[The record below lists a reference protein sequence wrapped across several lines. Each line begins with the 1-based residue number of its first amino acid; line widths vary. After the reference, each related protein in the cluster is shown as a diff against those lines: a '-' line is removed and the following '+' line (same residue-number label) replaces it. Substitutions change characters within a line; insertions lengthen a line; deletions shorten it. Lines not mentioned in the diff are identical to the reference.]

1 MLVEL
6 VLSGIAGSTA
16 PKVPLSEIP
25 GYAEQ
30 PARTLADL
38 WRFGFGQ
45 FQTVRTT
52 EQLRDRASNLS
63 PMSSYPQIS
72 KKRDQ
77 E

>member
-16 PKVPLSEIP
+16 PKVTSEIP

-30 PARTLADL
+30 PALTLADL

-52 EQLRDRASNLS
+52 EQFRDRASNLS
-63 PMSSYPQIS
+63 LMSSYP
-72 KKRDQ
+72 
-77 E
+77 